1 MGPDERRNVIWH
13 SLCSQRQVTARRLS
27 IELGVSLRTVY
38 RDLEILSLT
47 YPIESIRGRYG
58 GGYKLCD
65 WFFPKRTTLCK
76 EQVTLL
82 KQLALS
88 ACQEEARVLCSI
100 LTQFS
105 P

>member
-1 MGPDERRNVIWH
+1 MAIWH
-13 SLCSQRQVTARRLS
+13 SLCSHRQVTAKRLS
-27 IELGVSLRTVY
+27 TEFGVSLRTIY
-38 RDLEILSLT
+38 RDVQILTLT
-47 YPIESIRGRYG
+47 YPIESIRGRHG

-76 EQVTLL
+76 EQITLL
-82 KQLALS
+82 KQLASS
-88 ACQEEARVLCSI
+88 ACQEESRVLCSI